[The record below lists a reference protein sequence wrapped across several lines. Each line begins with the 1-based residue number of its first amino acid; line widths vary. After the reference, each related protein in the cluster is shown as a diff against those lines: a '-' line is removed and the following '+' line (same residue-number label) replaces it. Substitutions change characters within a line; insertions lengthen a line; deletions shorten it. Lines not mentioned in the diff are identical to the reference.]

1 MNKSFGYKNKLKI
14 SFIMSLL
21 ILGSFPG
28 CAEGKAGEDNIVILE
43 KEEEE
48 TEYRLITVSL
58 SDVVLTKNI
67 KCTYAQ
73 LNAQKVHFAVS
84 GKMIEKVYVKKGDT
98 VEKGQ
103 LLAELSG
110 GNKDEQ
116 IDRLEYQIARNRLL
130 LEHLQ
135 ENEDFEISRRWLD
148 YLYKSQHSADMEKV
162 LKDGIED
169 LQRNN
174 RYSREDYEDAL
185 ALDERQL
192 SELQQEMAQSRVY
205 ADFAGVASYV
215 KEELEGS
222 TSNREETIIQI
233 TDNSQCVFIVE
244 DMTDVSYIREGQELD
259 MQIVA
264 GSGAGKYK
272 MKPYKME
279 EWTDKMIFTIADA
292 EETAVIEAGTTG
304 NLTLILEER
313 KQVLS
318 LPTSVVHKAGE
329 EYYVYVVDESGN
341 RQVKWIKTGLWGKSS
356 VEIVEGLEEGEKVAL
371 K

>member
-1 MNKSFGYKNKLKI
+1 MNKKRA
-14 SFIMSLL
+14 FIMMSLL
-21 ILGSFPG
+21 ILGAFPG
-28 CAEGKAGEDNIVILE
+28 CARGMTEEDNIVILE
-43 KEEEE
+43 QEEEE
-48 TEYRLITVSL
+48 TETRLITAVL

-67 KCTYAQ
+67 RCTYAQ
-73 LNAQKVHFAVS
+73 LNAQQVRFPVS

-110 GNKDEQ
+110 GSKEEE
-116 IDRLEYQIARNRLL
+116 IEKLEYQIARNRLQ

-148 YLYKSQHSADMEKV
+148 YIYKSQHSADAEKG

-174 RYSREDYEDAL
+174 RYNREDYEDTL

-192 SELQQEMAQSRVY
+192 SALRQEEAQSRVY

-233 TDNSQCVFIVE
+233 TDNSQCMFIVE
-244 DMTDVSYIREGQELD
+244 DMTDAPYVREGQELD

-272 MKPYKME
+272 MLPYKME
-279 EWTDKMIFTIADA
+279 EWTDKMLFTIVGGG
-292 EETAVIEAGTTG
+292 ETTVIEAGTNG

-318 LPTSVVHKAGE
+318 LPTSAVHKAEE

-341 RQVKWIKTGLWGKSS
+341 RQVKWIKTGLWGKSN